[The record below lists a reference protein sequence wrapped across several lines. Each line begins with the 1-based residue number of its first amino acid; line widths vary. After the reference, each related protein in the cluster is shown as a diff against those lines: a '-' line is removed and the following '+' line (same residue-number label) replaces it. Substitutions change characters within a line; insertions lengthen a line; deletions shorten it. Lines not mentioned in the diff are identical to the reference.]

1 MEETRRIY
9 KPYDYMEETLALQIW
24 IDGSLMFL
32 DFSFH
37 SERQAKSKAR
47 PRPLDTCW
55 QHHVP
60 TIAGEQQ
67 SKDCKDRPNPAVSL
81 ETRWAPRR
89 WHSQHLPTIMG
100 PRNFKVLTSSH
111 WASPHI
117 TSPCI
122 IWVCYPKKKNVYYTW
137 AILQKAP
144 HSATKWTQW
153 TKWSCAG
160 LLVPVPSDLSGFI

>member
-1 MEETRRIY
+1 
-9 KPYDYMEETLALQIW
+9 MEETLALQIW
-24 IDGSLMFL
+24 INGSLMFL

-47 PRPLDTCW
+47 TRPLDTCW

-67 SKDCKDRPNPAVSL
+67 SKDCKDHPNPAVSL

-100 PRNFKVLTSSH
+100 PRNFKVLTCSH

-122 IWVCYPKKKNVYYTW
+122 IWVYVIIFKKKRILYLGHSSESPSLSNQVNPVNQVKLCRAPGAG
-137 AILQKAP
+137 AIGP
-144 HSATKWTQW
+144 
-153 TKWSCAG
+153 
-160 LLVPVPSDLSGFI
+160 